1 MEFFFNPATGRVEQ
15 RQVDNN
21 LPFRSMTDMASEI
34 NQFPFLSPNPTTPLD
49 PFKNTVA
56 PMAVNTGIPSTS
68 AAFSFQDFY
77 NPIYDPYNPEKDDEQ
92 VDYIGNRPNK
102 IQTGIAKLFEFLQ
115 RFSPTAIVGRGID
128 SLRNRI
134 DTRRAIQKN
143 IDRDTQGTLNTII
156 SPRILNIKPTA
167 QDIAR
172 GGGSIPT
179 KTTSKRTSPQ
189 GGMQAE
195 RTRSRDLGRMR
206 GGVGR

>member
-34 NQFPFLSPNPTTPLD
+34 NQFPFLSPNPTTPSD

-77 NPIYDPYNPEKDDEQ
+77 NPIYDPYNSEKDDEQ
-92 VDYIGNRPNK
+92 VDFLGTKPNRA
-102 IQTGIAKLFEFLQ
+102 QEGIAKLFEFLQ
-115 RFSPTAIVGRGID
+115 RFSPVANIARGVE
-128 SLRNRI
+128 SLRNRF
-134 DTRRAIQKN
+134 DTNRAIRADV
-143 IDRDTQGTLNTII
+143 DRDTQGTLNTII

-172 GGGSIPT
+172 GGGNIPT